1 MSSNIQYA
9 RMFQKRDKTE
19 NWTESN
25 FKPGPGEIIVY
36 EKDENINRPRI
47 RIGAENTNLSD
58 LPFLTGEVYSQ
69 KEQPPIDAAEGAI
82 WINEDAPLNEL
93 LTNAGAGKIMAVNIT
108 VDQNRLKADKTYY
121 DIKTSLEIGY
131 FIYAIITFKSN
142 GQTLYQ
148 KYATLSNYKADQY
161 IEFTTWLP
169 GKGATKVVQLKYRYG
184 DEVNGEV
191 LPEIPELENF
201 YAFIARTENGE
212 IELYYTTGEVAKNT
226 DNTLYMFARE
236 KLNYIHYILLN
247 DTWEKVQASTCEAG
261 EPLSETVLTPF
272 WTNHPI
278 QQTGDIPFLEASN
291 PILQTEESDD
301 TIFTTENQSVSCK
314 ILTNDRLELIY
325 SNGGGG
331 GANWDASTEQEDG
344 YVQGRPIWNQKTN
357 YDFNTSS
364 SQEVEDGVFYISD
377 FAPDY
382 QNMSS
387 IQISIEFDEENFSG
401 TFNWPIAGYFTSIK
415 EFDQKITELGAE
427 ASNKIY
433 VLNGVPFGY
442 LSDCYIFV
450 DSNKNVLCEIIS
462 SNYEKTDEEKVKGIY
477 IRKIQHDN
485 YNRQITRLSFEY
497 QEIQVDQK
505 YSKFFK
511 KKEAANVFTLNLNLD
526 EIMSG
531 NIQSDKI
538 TALLLAELNRF
549 DTGDIILIPAAL
561 LEGVSEG

>member
-108 VDQNRLKADKTYY
+108 VDQNQLKADKTFY

-184 DEVNGEV
+184 DEATGEI
-191 LPEIPELENF
+191 LPEIPELGDY

-226 DNTLYMFARE
+226 DDTLYMFARE
-236 KLNYIHYILLN
+236 NLKYIHYILLN

-261 EPLSETVLTPF
+261 NPLSETVLTPF
-272 WTNHPI
+272 WTNHQI
-278 QQTGDIPFLEASN
+278 YQTGEEPLSV
-291 PILQTEESDD
+291 PTKVTLQPEESDD
-301 TIFTTENQSVSCK
+301 TIFTTENQSISCK
-314 ILTNDRLELIY
+314 ILASDKLELIY
-325 SNGGGG
+325 SSGGGG
-331 GANWDASTEQEDG
+331 GANWDANTEQEDG
-344 YVQGRPIWNQKTN
+344 YVQGRPIWNQKAN

-364 SQEVEDGVFYISD
+364 SQEVEAGVFYISD

-382 QNMSS
+382 QNMNS

-401 TFNWPIAGYFTSIK
+401 TFNWPIVGYFTSIK

-442 LSDCYIFV
+442 LSDCYVFV

-477 IRKIQHDN
+477 IRKIQNDN
-485 YNRQITRLSFEY
+485 YNRQIIKLSFEY

-531 NIQSDKI
+531 DIQYDKI
-538 TALLLAELNRF
+538 VALLLAELNRF

-561 LEGVSEG
+561 LERASEG

>member
-93 LTNAGAGKIMAVNIT
+93 LTNAGAGKVMAVNIT
-108 VDQNRLKADKTYY
+108 VDQNQLKADKTYY
-121 DIKTSLEIGY
+121 DIKASLEIGY

-226 DNTLYMFARE
+226 DDTLYMFARE
-236 KLNYIHYILLN
+236 NLNYIHYILLN

-261 EPLSETVLTPF
+261 EPLSETILTPF
-272 WTNHPI
+272 WTNHEI
-278 QQTGDIPFLEASN
+278 KQTGDDTFLEASN
-291 PILQTEESDD
+291 PDPQPEESDD
-301 TIFTTENQSVSCK
+301 IVFTTENQSVSCK
-314 ILTNDRLELIY
+314 ILASDKLELIY
-325 SNGGGG
+325 SSGGGG
-331 GANWDASTEQEDG
+331 GANWDANTEQEDG
-344 YVQGRPIWNQKTN
+344 YVQGRPIWNQKAN
-357 YDFNTSS
+357 YDFNTSL

-401 TFNWPIAGYFTSIK
+401 TFNWPIVGYFTSIK

-442 LSDCYIFV
+442 LSDCYVFV

-462 SNYEKTDEEKVKGIY
+462 SNYEKIDEEKVKGIY
-477 IRKIQHDN
+477 IRKIQNDN
-485 YNRQITRLSFEY
+485 YNRQITKLSFEY
-497 QEIQVDQK
+497 QEIQIDQK

-511 KKEAANVFTLNLNLD
+511 KKEASNVFTLNLNLN

-531 NIQSDKI
+531 EAQYDKI
-538 TALLLAELNRF
+538 VALLLAELNRF

-561 LEGVSEG
+561 LQGISEG